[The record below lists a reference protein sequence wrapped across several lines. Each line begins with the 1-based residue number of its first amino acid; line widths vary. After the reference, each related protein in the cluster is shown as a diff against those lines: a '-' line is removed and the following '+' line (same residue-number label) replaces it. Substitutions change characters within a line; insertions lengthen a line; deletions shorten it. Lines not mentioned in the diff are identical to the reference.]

1 MKYGASPSPDPL
13 PVSHT
18 DMQYLRYLAR
28 FSKGWCAA
36 LAGFMLMAA
45 PAAQAS
51 FSVELQP
58 AGSIPDLP
66 DPAGRAGMIAGTVT
80 EADGSQSIIAAGG
93 ANFPHA
99 APGASTPEERGPK
112 VYHQDIFKLRS
123 GQWTNVGAL
132 PVPLGYAACASV
144 GKGVV
149 LAGGHNEQG
158 ILQDALLIRPDGS
171 VEKLPPLPRPVTEAA
186 FAGYGD
192 KIYVIGGRDADQ
204 PEAALNTV
212 YVLDTA
218 PDTAK
223 MAWSEL
229 PPFQGAGRILAT
241 AAFSDSTLFVIGG
254 CTLAKNAAGETE
266 RTYLS
271 DMIDYDMGSKDPAE
285 WGRMKKQRTGP
296 GTAVAAAA
304 GPAPVKENTIIL
316 IGGDKRGNTP
326 DLSRPVV
333 QSRDILAYD
342 IIKDEWTS
350 QGTWPVGIATAP
362 TITRG
367 NEIITI
373 SGETAPGVRTP
384 VNVSATAGY
393 HFEMSTV
400 DYAVLVLTII
410 VLVIIVISAMRNG
423 VKNVSAVTDPNTKPG
438 LWAWVAVIVLWF
450 VVMLNYFDRQ
460 LLSALHEPIVR
471 DIPQTEAQF
480 GMVTSVFLL
489 IYALLSPVGGF
500 LADRYSRRLMI
511 LCSLVVWSVVT
522 WWTGHAEDYTSLL
535 IARGA
540 MGISEAFY
548 IPAALALIT
557 DYHRGSTRSIATGLH
572 MSGIYVGMA
581 IAGFGATMASW
592 TGWRMTFAL
601 FGLVGVAYA
610 IVLILFLK
618 DPGKAPADTAR
629 KQKKEQPEEKTV
641 LINVDNDE
649 QEVKVP
655 AVKLSTGAVLSS
667 LLNGRAMW
675 MLLAVVAFAG
685 AGNWFLL
692 TWYPTLLHDQY
703 HLSSAEAGPAA
714 TLWSSIAKYVAVLGG
729 AILADMWYKRNT
741 RARALV
747 PGIAFSVSGP
757 LVVLALL
764 PGIFGWDIAV
774 PLVLMLG
781 LVATQGLAQG
791 SLDAT
796 LMPVLRSH
804 IDERYSA
811 TGYGLLNLTS
821 AGVGALISFFGGWFK
836 DQGVPLTTTLAAA
849 GCLMLFC
856 GVMLLMLPKPR
867 H

>member
-1 MKYGASPSPDPL
+1 M
-13 PVSHT
+13 
-18 DMQYLRYLAR
+18 
-28 FSKGWCAA
+28 
-36 LAGFMLMAA
+36 
-45 PAAQAS
+45 
-51 FSVELQP
+51 
-58 AGSIPDLP
+58 GS
-66 DPAGRAGMIAGTVT
+66 
-80 EADGSQSIIAAGG
+80 
-93 ANFPHA
+93 
-99 APGASTPEERGPK
+99 RG
-112 VYHQDIFKLRS
+112 Q
-123 GQWTNVGAL
+123 T
-132 PVPLGYAACASV
+132 AACRT
-144 GKGVV
+144 G
-149 LAGGHNEQG
+149 
-158 ILQDALLIRPDGS
+158 
-171 VEKLPPLPRPVTEAA
+171 
-186 FAGYGD
+186 
-192 KIYVIGGRDADQ
+192 
-204 PEAALNTV
+204 
-212 YVLDTA
+212 TA
-218 PDTAK
+218 PV
-223 MAWSEL
+223 
-229 PPFQGAGRILAT
+229 R
-241 AAFSDSTLFVIGG
+241 
-254 CTLAKNAAGETE
+254 
-266 RTYLS
+266 
-271 DMIDYDMGSKDPAE
+271 
-285 WGRMKKQRTGP
+285 
-296 GTAVAAAA
+296 
-304 GPAPVKENTIIL
+304 ENSIIL
-316 IGGDKRGNTP
+316 IGGDKRGNAP
-326 DLSRPVV
+326 DPSKPVV
-333 QSRDILAYD
+333 QSRDILVYD
-342 IIKDEWTS
+342 VIGNKWTH
-350 QGTWPVGIATAP
+350 QGEWPVGIATAP
-362 TITRG
+362 AVVKG
-367 NEIITI
+367 SEIMTI

-384 VNVSATAGY
+384 VNASASAGY

-400 DYAVLVLTII
+400 DYAVLILTVIVMAIII
-410 VLVIIVISAMRNG
+410 VSAVRNG
-423 VKNVSAVTDPNTKPG
+423 VKNVSAVTDPNTRPG

-581 IAGFGATMASW
+581 VAGFGATMASW

-601 FGLVGVAYA
+601 FGLIGVAYA

-618 DPGKAPADTAR
+618 DPAKAPADTA
-629 KQKKEQPEEKTV
+629 QAKKPSEPKEKTV

-649 QEVKVP
+649 RAIKEP
-655 AVKLSTGAVLSS
+655 ASNLSTGAVLSS
-667 LLNGRAMW
+667 LLSGRPMW

-692 TWYPTLLHDQY
+692 TWYPTLLQDKYQ
-703 HLSSAEAGPAA
+703 LSSAEAGPAA
-714 TLWSSIAKYVAVLGG
+714 TLWSSVAKYVAVLGG
-729 AILADMWYKRNT
+729 AILADMWYRRNA

-747 PGIAFSVSGP
+747 PGITFTISGP

-849 GCLMLFC
+849 GCLMLLC
-856 GVMLLMLPKPR
+856 GLLLLMLPRPK

>member
-1 MKYGASPSPDPL
+1 MHISRHL
-13 PVSHT
+13 T
-18 DMQYLRYLAR
+18 R
-28 FSKGWCAA
+28 FSRACGSAFAA
-36 LAGFMLMAA
+36 LLLIAA
-45 PAAQAS
+45 PAANAS
-51 FSVELQP
+51 FSVDVHP
-58 AGSIPDLP
+58 AGAIPDLP
-66 DPAGRAGMIAGTVT
+66 DPAGRAGMAAGTVT
-80 EADGSQSIIAAGG
+80 ESDGTQSIIAAGG
-93 ANFPHA
+93 ANFPQA

-112 VYHQDIFKLRS
+112 AYHQDIFKLRN
-123 GQWTNVGAL
+123 GQWSKAGTL
-132 PVPLGYAACASV
+132 PAPLGYAAFASV
-144 GKGVV
+144 GKGLAV
-149 LAGGHNEQG
+149 AGGHNAEG
-158 ILQDALLIRPDGS
+158 ILKDALLIKADGS
-171 VEKLPPLPRPVTEAA
+171 VEKLPPLPVPVTEAA
-186 FAGYGD
+186 FAAHGN
-192 KIYVIGGRDADQ
+192 KLFVIGGRDSDQ
-204 PEAALNTV
+204 PEAALNTI
-212 YVLDTA
+212 YMLDTT

-223 MAWSEL
+223 MKWASL
-229 PPFQGAGRILAT
+229 PPFPGAGRILST
-241 AAFSDSTLFVIGG
+241 AAVCDSTLFIAGG
-254 CTLAKNAAGETE
+254 CTLSRDAAGETA

-271 DMIDYDMGSKDPAE
+271 DMIGYDMTSNDPAE
-285 WGRMKKQRTGP
+285 WGAAGKQQPAGP
-296 GTAVAAAA
+296 GTPVAAAA
-304 GPAPVKENTIIL
+304 GPAPVRENSIIL
-316 IGGDKRGNTP
+316 IGGDKRGNAP
-326 DLSRPVV
+326 DPSKPVV
-333 QSRDILAYD
+333 QSRDILVYD
-342 IIKDEWTS
+342 VIGNKWTH
-350 QGTWPVGIATAP
+350 QGEWPVGIATAP
-362 TITRG
+362 AVVKG
-367 NEIITI
+367 SEIMTI

-384 VNVSATAGY
+384 VNASASAGY

-400 DYAVLVLTII
+400 DYAVLILTVIVMAIII
-410 VLVIIVISAMRNG
+410 VSAVRNG
-423 VKNVSAVTDPNTKPG
+423 VKNVSAVTDPNTRPG

-581 IAGFGATMASW
+581 VAGFGATMASW

-601 FGLVGVAYA
+601 FGLIGVAYA
-610 IVLILFLK
+610 IILILFLK
-618 DPGKAPADTAR
+618 DPAKAPADTA
-629 KQKKEQPEEKTV
+629 QAKKPSEPKEKTV

-649 QEVKVP
+649 RAIKEP
-655 AVKLSTGAVLSS
+655 ASNLSTGAVLSS
-667 LLNGRAMW
+667 LLSGRPMW

-692 TWYPTLLHDQY
+692 TWYPTLLQDKYQ
-703 HLSSAEAGPAA
+703 LSSAEAGPAA
-714 TLWSSIAKYVAVLGG
+714 TLWSSVAKYVAVLGG
-729 AILADMWYKRNT
+729 AILADMWYRRNA

-747 PGIAFSVSGP
+747 PGITFTISGP

-849 GCLMLFC
+849 GCLMLLC
-856 GVMLLMLPKPR
+856 GLLLLMLPRPK

>member
-1 MKYGASPSPDPL
+1 MHMTRSL
-13 PVSHT
+13 T
-18 DMQYLRYLAR
+18 RI
-28 FSKGWCAA
+28 SKACGSALAA
-36 LAGFMLMAA
+36 LLLIAA
-45 PAAQAS
+45 PAADAS
-51 FSVELQP
+51 FSVDVRTS
-58 AGSIPDLP
+58 GTVPDLP
-66 DPAGRAGMIAGTVT
+66 DPAGRAGMVAGTVT
-80 EADGSQSIIAAGG
+80 EDDGSQSVIAAGG
-93 ANFPHA
+93 ANFPQA

-112 VYHQDIFKLRS
+112 TYYQDIFKLRN
-123 GQWTNVGAL
+123 GQWSKAGTL
-132 PVPLGYAACASV
+132 PVPLGYAAFASV
-144 GKGVV
+144 GKGLAV
-149 LAGGHNEQG
+149 AGGHNAQG
-158 ILQDALLIRPDGS
+158 ILKDALLIKTDGS
-171 VEKLPPLPRPVTEAA
+171 VEKLPPLPVPVTEASCA
-186 FAGYGD
+186 AHGNKLF
-192 KIYVIGGRDADQ
+192 VIGGRDREQ
-204 PEAALNTV
+204 PETALNTI
-212 YVLDTA
+212 YMLDTT
-218 PDTAK
+218 PDTDK
-223 MAWSEL
+223 MKWVSL
-229 PPFQGAGRILAT
+229 PPFPGEGRILST
-241 AAFSDSTLFVIGG
+241 AAVCDSTLFIIGG
-254 CTLAKNAAGETE
+254 CSLSRDNSGETS

-271 DMIDYDMGSKDPAE
+271 DMIGYDMTSKDPSK
-285 WGRMKKQRTGP
+285 WGSSGRQQLAGP
-296 GTAVAAAA
+296 GMPVAAAA
-304 GPAPVKENTIIL
+304 GPAPVRENSILL
-316 IGGDKRGNTP
+316 IGGDKRGNSP
-326 DLSRPVV
+326 DPSRPVA
-333 QSRDILAYD
+333 QSRDILVYD
-342 IIKDEWTS
+342 VIGNTWTR
-350 QGTWPVGIATAP
+350 QGEWPVGIATVPAVV
-362 TITRG
+362 RG
-367 NEIITI
+367 SEIMTI

-384 VNVSATAGY
+384 ANASADAGY

-400 DYAVLVLTII
+400 DYAVLILTII
-410 VLVIIVISAMRNG
+410 VLAIIIVSAVRNG
-423 VKNVSAVTDPNTKPG
+423 VKNVASVTDPNTKPG

-581 IAGFGATMASW
+581 VAGFGATMASW

-601 FGLVGVAYA
+601 FGLIGVAYA
-610 IVLILFLK
+610 VILILFLK
-618 DPGKAPADTAR
+618 DPSKAPADTA
-629 KQKKEQPEEKTV
+629 QAKKPSVPEKKTV
-641 LINVDNDE
+641 LLNVDNDE
-649 QEVKVP
+649 QAIKEP
-655 AVKLSTGAVLSS
+655 SSKLSTGAVLSS
-667 LLNGRAMW
+667 LLSGRPMW

-692 TWYPTLLHDQY
+692 TWYPTLLQDKYQ
-703 HLSSAEAGPAA
+703 LSSAEAGPAA
-714 TLWSSIAKYVAVLGG
+714 TLWSSVAKYVAVLGG
-729 AILADMWYKRNT
+729 AILADMWYRRNA

-747 PGIAFSVSGP
+747 PGITFTISGP

-764 PGIFGWDIAV
+764 PGIFGWDITV

-856 GVMLLMLPKPR
+856 GLLLLMLPRPK

>member
-1 MKYGASPSPDPL
+1 MTHS
-13 PVSHT
+13 SH
-18 DMQYLRYLAR
+18 YLDR
-28 FSKGWCAA
+28 FTKTWCAV
-36 LAGFMLMAA
+36 LACLMLTAVPTA
-45 PAAQAS
+45 HAS
-51 FSVELQP
+51 FSVDVHS

-66 DPAGRAGMIAGTVT
+66 DPVGRAGMIAGTVT
-80 EADGSQSIIAAGG
+80 EKDGSQSIIAAGG
-93 ANFPHA
+93 ANFPNA
-99 APGASTPEERGPK
+99 APGAATPEERGPK
-112 VYHQDIFKLRS
+112 AYHRDIFKLTN
-123 GQWTNVGAL
+123 GQWNKVGSL

-149 LAGGHNEQG
+149 LAGGHNEEGIWQG
-158 ILQDALLIRPDGS
+158 TLLIKADGS
-171 VEKLPPLPRPVTEAA
+171 VEKLPSLPRPVTEAA
-186 FAGYGD
+186 FVGSGD
-192 KIYVIGGRDADQ
+192 KFYVIGGRDRDE

-212 YVLDTA
+212 YVLDTS
-218 PDTAK
+218 PETASMEWK
-223 MAWSEL
+223 TL
-229 PPFQGAGRILAT
+229 PPFQGPGRILAT
-241 AAFSDSTLFVIGG
+241 AAFSDSTLFLVGG
-254 CTLAKNAAGETE
+254 CSLSKNAAGETE

-271 DMIDYDMGSKDPAE
+271 DLIDYDLGSTNPAE
-285 WGRMKKQRTGP
+285 WGRMKKERTGP
-296 GTAVAAAA
+296 GTPVAAAA

-316 IGGDKRGNTP
+316 IGGDKRGNSP
-326 DLSRPVV
+326 DPSRPVM

-342 IIKDEWTS
+342 IVKDEWS
-350 QGTWPVGIATAP
+350 RLGEWPAGIATAP
-362 TITRG
+362 AVTRG

-384 VNVSATAGY
+384 VNASATAGY

-400 DYAVLVLTII
+400 DYAVLILTVI
-410 VLVIIVISAMRNG
+410 VLAIIIISAVRNG
-423 VKNVSAVTDPNTKPG
+423 VRNVSAVTDPNTRPG

-601 FGLVGVAYA
+601 FGLIGVAYA

-618 DPGKAPADTAR
+618 DPGKAPADTALAR
-629 KQKKEQPEEKTV
+629 KKDKPGEETV

-649 QEVKVP
+649 QTVKLP
-655 AVKLSTGAVLSS
+655 ASKLSTGAVLSS
-667 LLNGRAMW
+667 LLSGRPMCGSGQLVPAD
-675 MLLAVVAFAG
+675 VV
-685 AGNWFLL
+685 
-692 TWYPTLLHDQY
+692 PH
-703 HLSSAEAGPAA
+703 PAA
-714 TLWSSIAKYVAVLGG
+714 
-729 AILADMWYKRNT
+729 
-741 RARALV
+741 
-747 PGIAFSVSGP
+747 
-757 LVVLALL
+757 
-764 PGIFGWDIAV
+764 
-774 PLVLMLG
+774 
-781 LVATQGLAQG
+781 
-791 SLDAT
+791 
-796 LMPVLRSH
+796 
-804 IDERYSA
+804 
-811 TGYGLLNLTS
+811 
-821 AGVGALISFFGGWFK
+821 
-836 DQGVPLTTTLAAA
+836 
-849 GCLMLFC
+849 
-856 GVMLLMLPKPR
+856 
-867 H
+867 

>member
-1 MKYGASPSPDPL
+1 MHMTRSL
-13 PVSHT
+13 T
-18 DMQYLRYLAR
+18 RI
-28 FSKGWCAA
+28 SKACGSALAA
-36 LAGFMLMAA
+36 LLLIAA
-45 PAAQAS
+45 PAADAS
-51 FSVELQP
+51 FSVDVRTS
-58 AGSIPDLP
+58 GTVPDLP
-66 DPAGRAGMIAGTVT
+66 DPAGRAGMVAGTVT
-80 EADGSQSIIAAGG
+80 EDDGSQSVIAAGG
-93 ANFPHA
+93 ANFPQA

-112 VYHQDIFKLRS
+112 TYYQDIFKLRN
-123 GQWTNVGAL
+123 GQWSKAGTL
-132 PVPLGYAACASV
+132 PVPLGYAAFASV
-144 GKGVV
+144 GKGLAV
-149 LAGGHNEQG
+149 AGGHNAQG
-158 ILQDALLIRPDGS
+158 ILKDALLIKTDGS
-171 VEKLPPLPRPVTEAA
+171 VEKLPPLPVPVTEASCA
-186 FAGYGD
+186 AHGNKLF
-192 KIYVIGGRDADQ
+192 VIGGRDREQ
-204 PEAALNTV
+204 PETALNTI
-212 YVLDTA
+212 YMLDTT
-218 PDTAK
+218 PDADK
-223 MAWSEL
+223 MKWVSL
-229 PPFQGAGRILAT
+229 PPFPGEGRILST
-241 AAFSDSTLFVIGG
+241 AAVCDSTLFIIGG
-254 CTLAKNAAGETE
+254 CSLSRDNAGETS

-271 DMIDYDMGSKDPAE
+271 DMIGYDMTSKDPSK
-285 WGRMKKQRTGP
+285 WGSSGRQQLAGP
-296 GTAVAAAA
+296 GMPVAAAA
-304 GPAPVKENTIIL
+304 GPAPVRENSILL
-316 IGGDKRGNTP
+316 IGGDKRGNSP
-326 DLSRPVV
+326 APSRPVA
-333 QSRDILAYD
+333 QSRDILVYD
-342 IIKDEWTS
+342 VIGNTWTR
-350 QGTWPVGIATAP
+350 QGEWPVGIATVPAVV
-362 TITRG
+362 RG
-367 NEIITI
+367 SEIMTI

-384 VNVSATAGY
+384 VNASAGY

-400 DYAVLVLTII
+400 DYAVLILTII
-410 VLVIIVISAMRNG
+410 VLAIIIVSAVRNG
-423 VKNVSAVTDPNTKPG
+423 VKNVASVTDPNTKPG

-581 IAGFGATMASW
+581 VAGFGATMASW

-601 FGLVGVAYA
+601 FGLIGVAYA
-610 IVLILFLK
+610 VILILFLK
-618 DPGKAPADTAR
+618 DPSKAPADTA
-629 KQKKEQPEEKTV
+629 QAKKPSVPEEKTV
-641 LINVDNDE
+641 LLNVDNDE
-649 QEVKVP
+649 QAIKEP
-655 AVKLSTGAVLSS
+655 SSKLSTGAVLSS
-667 LLNGRAMW
+667 LLSGRPMW

-692 TWYPTLLHDQY
+692 TWYPTLLQDKYQ
-703 HLSSAEAGPAA
+703 LSSAEAGPAA
-714 TLWSSIAKYVAVLGG
+714 TLWSSVAKYVAVLGG
-729 AILADMWYKRNT
+729 AILADMWYRRNA

-747 PGIAFSVSGP
+747 PGITFTISGP

-764 PGIFGWDIAV
+764 PGIFGWDITV

-856 GVMLLMLPKPR
+856 GLLLLMLPRPK

>member
-1 MKYGASPSPDPL
+1 MIGYDMTDKDPSKWG
-13 PVSHT
+13 SSGR
-18 DMQYLRYLAR
+18 QQ
-28 FSKGWCAA
+28 
-36 LAGFMLMAA
+36 LAG
-45 PAAQAS
+45 P
-51 FSVELQP
+51 
-58 AGSIPDLP
+58 
-66 DPAGRAGMIAGTVT
+66 GM
-80 EADGSQSIIAAGG
+80 
-93 ANFPHA
+93 P
-99 APGASTPEERGPK
+99 
-112 VYHQDIFKLRS
+112 
-123 GQWTNVGAL
+123 
-132 PVPLGYAACASV
+132 
-144 GKGVV
+144 
-149 LAGGHNEQG
+149 
-158 ILQDALLIRPDGS
+158 
-171 VEKLPPLPRPVTEAA
+171 
-186 FAGYGD
+186 
-192 KIYVIGGRDADQ
+192 
-204 PEAALNTV
+204 
-212 YVLDTA
+212 
-218 PDTAK
+218 
-223 MAWSEL
+223 
-229 PPFQGAGRILAT
+229 
-241 AAFSDSTLFVIGG
+241 
-254 CTLAKNAAGETE
+254 
-266 RTYLS
+266 
-271 DMIDYDMGSKDPAE
+271 
-285 WGRMKKQRTGP
+285 
-296 GTAVAAAA
+296 VAAAA
-304 GPAPVKENTIIL
+304 GPAPVRENSILL
-316 IGGDKRGNTP
+316 IGGDKRGNSP
-326 DLSRPVV
+326 DPSRPVA
-333 QSRDILAYD
+333 QSRDILVYD
-342 IIKDEWTS
+342 VIGNTWTR
-350 QGTWPVGIATAP
+350 QGEWPVGIATAP
-362 TITRG
+362 AIVRG
-367 NEIITI
+367 SEIMTI

-384 VNVSATAGY
+384 ANASADAGY

-400 DYAVLVLTII
+400 DYAVLILTII
-410 VLVIIVISAMRNG
+410 VLALIIVSAVRNG
-423 VKNVSAVTDPNTKPG
+423 VKNVAAVTDPNTRPG

-581 IAGFGATMASW
+581 VAGFGATMASW

-601 FGLVGVAYA
+601 FGLIGVAYA
-610 IVLILFLK
+610 VILILFLK
-618 DPGKAPADTAR
+618 DPSKAPADTALA
-629 KQKKEQPEEKTV
+629 KKPSKPEEKTV
-641 LINVDNDE
+641 LLNVDNDE
-649 QEVKVP
+649 QVIKEP
-655 AVKLSTGAVLSS
+655 ASKLSTGAVLSS
-667 LLNGRAMW
+667 LLSGRPMW

-692 TWYPTLLHDQY
+692 TWYPTLLQDKYQ
-703 HLSSAEAGPAA
+703 LSSAEAGPAA
-714 TLWSSIAKYVAVLGG
+714 TLWSSVAKYIAVLGG
-729 AILADMWYKRNT
+729 AILADMWYKRNA

-747 PGIAFSVSGP
+747 PGITFTISGP

-764 PGIFGWDIAV
+764 PGIFGWDITV

-856 GVMLLMLPKPR
+856 GLLLLMLPRPK

>member
-1 MKYGASPSPDPL
+1 MHSL
-13 PVSHT
+13 H
-18 DMQYLRYLAR
+18 YLTR
-28 FSKGWCAA
+28 FSKAWGSA
-36 LAGFMLMAA
+36 LAAVILMAA

-51 FSVELQP
+51 FSVDPQP
-58 AGSIPDLP
+58 AGSIPNLP
-66 DPAGRAGMIAGTVT
+66 DPIGRAGMMAGTVT
-80 EADGSQSIIAAGG
+80 EADGTQSIIAAGG
-93 ANFPHA
+93 ANFPNA
-99 APGASTPEERGPK
+99 VPSATTPEERGAK
-112 VYHQDIFKLRS
+112 VYHRDIFKLRN
-123 GQWTNVGAL
+123 GQWSNAGTL
-132 PVPLGYAACASV
+132 PAPLGYAAFASV

-149 LAGGHNEQG
+149 IAGGQNAEG
-158 ILQDALLIRPDGS
+158 VLKDALLVKADGT
-171 VEKLPPLPRPVTEAA
+171 VEQLPSLPVPVTEAA
-186 FAGYGD
+186 FAAHGN
-192 KIYVIGGRDADQ
+192 KLFVIGGRDRDE
-204 PEAALNTV
+204 PDTALNTV
-212 YVLDTA
+212 HMLDTT

-223 MAWSEL
+223 MEWKQL
-229 PPFQGAGRILAT
+229 PPFHGAGRILST
-241 AAFSDSTLFVIGG
+241 AAVCDSTLYIVGG
-254 CTLAKNAAGETE
+254 CTLSRDSSGETA

-271 DMIDYDMGSKDPAE
+271 DLISYDMSSNTPDE
-285 WGRMKKQRTGP
+285 WGSTKQELTGP
-296 GTAVAAAA
+296 GTPVAAAA
-304 GPAPVKENTIIL
+304 GPAPVLENTIIL
-316 IGGDKRGNTP
+316 IGGDKRGNAP
-326 DLSRPVV
+326 DPSRPVV
-333 QSRDILAYD
+333 QSRDILGYD
-342 IIKDEWTS
+342 VIHNEWNHL
-350 QGTWPVGIATAP
+350 GEWPVGIATAP
-362 TITRG
+362 AIVKG
-367 NEIITI
+367 GKIMTI
-373 SGETAPGVRTP
+373 SGETAPGTRTA
-384 VNVSATAGY
+384 VNASASAGY

-400 DYAVLVLTII
+400 DYAVLILTLIVIAIII
-410 VLVIIVISAMRNG
+410 VSAVRHG

-581 IAGFGATMASW
+581 VAGFGATMASW

-601 FGLVGVAYA
+601 FGLIGVAYA

-618 DPGKAPADTAR
+618 DPGKAPADTAHA
-629 KQKKEQPEEKTV
+629 KKAAEPEEKTV
-641 LINVDNDE
+641 LVNVDNDE
-649 QEVKVP
+649 RAIKVP
-655 AVKLSTGAVLSS
+655 ASNLSTRAVLSS
-667 LLNGRAMW
+667 LLSGKPMW
-675 MLLAVVAFAG
+675 MLLAVMAFAG

-692 TWYPTLLHDQY
+692 TWYPTLLQDKYQ
-703 HLSSAEAGPAA
+703 LSSAEAGPAA
-714 TLWSSIAKYVAVLGG
+714 TLWSSVAKYIAVLGG

-757 LVVLALL
+757 LVVMALL

-856 GVMLLMLPKPR
+856 GLLLLMLPRPK

>member
-1 MKYGASPSPDPL
+1 MHMTRTL
-13 PVSHT
+13 T
-18 DMQYLRYLAR
+18 RI
-28 FSKGWCAA
+28 SKACGSALAA
-36 LAGFMLMAA
+36 LLLIAA
-45 PAAQAS
+45 PAADAS
-51 FSVELQP
+51 FSVDVRTS
-58 AGSIPDLP
+58 GTVPDLP
-66 DPAGRAGMIAGTVT
+66 DPAGRAGMVAGTVT
-80 EADGSQSIIAAGG
+80 EDDGSQSVIAAGG
-93 ANFPHA
+93 ANFPQA

-112 VYHQDIFKLRS
+112 TYYQDIFKLRN
-123 GQWTNVGAL
+123 GQWSKAGTL
-132 PVPLGYAACASV
+132 PVPLGYAAFASV
-144 GKGVV
+144 GKGLAV
-149 LAGGHNEQG
+149 AGGHNAQG
-158 ILQDALLIRPDGS
+158 ILKDALLIKTDGS
-171 VEKLPPLPRPVTEAA
+171 VEKLPPLPVPVTEASCA
-186 FAGYGD
+186 AHGNKLF
-192 KIYVIGGRDADQ
+192 VIGGRDREQ
-204 PEAALNTV
+204 PETALNTI
-212 YVLDTA
+212 YMLDT
-218 PDTAK
+218 DK
-223 MAWSEL
+223 MKWVSL
-229 PPFQGAGRILAT
+229 PPFPGEGRILST
-241 AAFSDSTLFVIGG
+241 AAVCDSTLFIIGG
-254 CTLAKNAAGETE
+254 CSLSRDNSGETS

-271 DMIDYDMGSKDPAE
+271 DMIGYDMTSKDPSK
-285 WGRMKKQRTGP
+285 WGSSGRQQLAGP
-296 GTAVAAAA
+296 GMPVAAAA
-304 GPAPVKENTIIL
+304 GPAPVRENSILL
-316 IGGDKRGNTP
+316 IGGDKRGNSP
-326 DLSRPVV
+326 DPSRPVA
-333 QSRDILAYD
+333 QSRDILVYD
-342 IIKDEWTS
+342 VIGNTWTR
-350 QGTWPVGIATAP
+350 QGEWPVGIATVPAVV
-362 TITRG
+362 RG
-367 NEIITI
+367 SEIMTI

-384 VNVSATAGY
+384 VNASASAGY

-400 DYAVLVLTII
+400 DYAVLILTII
-410 VLVIIVISAMRNG
+410 VLAIIIVSAVRNG
-423 VKNVSAVTDPNTKPG
+423 VKNVASVTDPNTKPG

-581 IAGFGATMASW
+581 VAGFGATMASW

-601 FGLVGVAYA
+601 FGLIGVAYA
-610 IVLILFLK
+610 VILILFLK
-618 DPGKAPADTAR
+618 DPSKAPADTA
-629 KQKKEQPEEKTV
+629 QAKKPSVPEKKTV
-641 LINVDNDE
+641 LLNVDNDE
-649 QEVKVP
+649 QAIKEP
-655 AVKLSTGAVLSS
+655 SSKLSTGAVLSS
-667 LLNGRAMW
+667 LLSGRPMW

-692 TWYPTLLHDQY
+692 TWYPTLLQDKYQ
-703 HLSSAEAGPAA
+703 LSSAEAGPAA
-714 TLWSSIAKYVAVLGG
+714 TLWSSVAKYVAVLGG
-729 AILADMWYKRNT
+729 AILADMWYRRNA

-747 PGIAFSVSGP
+747 PGITFTISGP

-764 PGIFGWDIAV
+764 PGIFGWDITV

-856 GVMLLMLPKPR
+856 GLLLLMLPRPK

>member
-1 MKYGASPSPDPL
+1 MHLS
-13 PVSHT
+13 
-18 DMQYLRYLAR
+18 RYLTR
-28 FSKGWCAA
+28 FPKAWGCV
-36 LAGFMLMAA
+36 LAVLMLTAA
-45 PAAQAS
+45 PAAHAS
-51 FSVELQP
+51 FSVEVQP
-58 AGSIPDLP
+58 AGAIPDLP
-66 DPAGRAGMIAGTVT
+66 DPIGRAGMVAGTVT
-80 EADGSQSIIAAGG
+80 ENDGTQSVIAAGG
-93 ANFPHA
+93 ANFPQA
-99 APGASTPEERGPK
+99 APGAATPEERGPK
-112 VYHQDIFKLRS
+112 AYHQDIFKLRN
-123 GQWTNVGAL
+123 GQWTKAGTL
-132 PVPLGYAACASV
+132 PAPLGYAAFGSV
-144 GKGVV
+144 GKGLAV
-149 LAGGHNEQG
+149 AGGHNAEG
-158 ILQDALLIRPDGS
+158 ILKDALLIKADGS
-171 VEKLPPLPRPVTEAA
+171 VEKLPPLPLPITEAA
-186 FAGYGD
+186 FASHGN
-192 KIYVIGGRDADQ
+192 KLFVIGGRDADQ

-212 YVLDTA
+212 YMLDTT
-218 PDTAK
+218 PDASK
-223 MAWSEL
+223 MKWQQL
-229 PPFQGAGRILAT
+229 PPFHGPGRILSTT
-241 AAFSDSTLFVIGG
+241 AVCDSTLFIVGG
-254 CTLAKNAAGETE
+254 CALSKDASGETA

-271 DMIDYDMGSKDPAE
+271 DLIDYNMTSNTPSE
-285 WGRMKKQRTGP
+285 WGAMSKEPLAGP
-296 GTAVAAAA
+296 GTPVAAAA
-304 GPAPVKENTIIL
+304 GPAPVRENSILL

-326 DLSRPVV
+326 DASRPVV
-333 QSRDILAYD
+333 QSRDILSYD
-342 IIKDEWTS
+342 VIKNKWTHE
-350 QGTWPVGIATAP
+350 GEWPVGIATAP
-362 TITRG
+362 AVVKGT
-367 NEIITI
+367 EIMTI
-373 SGETAPGVRTP
+373 SGETAPGVRTA

-393 HFEMSTV
+393 HFEMSMV
-400 DYAVLVLTII
+400 DYAVLILTLIVVAIII
-410 VLVIIVISAMRNG
+410 VSAMRHG
-423 VKNVSAVTDPNTKPG
+423 VKNVSSVTDPNTKPG

-535 IARGA
+535 VARGA

-581 IAGFGATMASW
+581 VAGFGATMASW

-601 FGLVGVAYA
+601 FGLIGVAYA

-618 DPGKAPADTAR
+618 DPAKAPADTALAR
-629 KQKKEQPEEKTV
+629 KPSKPEEKTV

-649 QEVKVP
+649 QVIKAP
-655 AVKLSTGAVLSS
+655 ASKLSTGAVLSS
-667 LLNGRAMW
+667 LLSGRPMW

-692 TWYPTLLHDQY
+692 TWYPTLLQDKYQ
-703 HLSSAEAGPAA
+703 LSSAEAGPAA
-714 TLWSSIAKYVAVLGG
+714 TLWSSVAKYVAVLGG
-729 AILADMWYKRNT
+729 AILADMWYKRNA

-747 PGIAFSVSGP
+747 PGITFTISGP
-757 LVVLALL
+757 LVLLALL

-849 GCLMLFC
+849 AFLMLFC
-856 GVMLLMLPKPR
+856 GLLLLMLPRPK

>member
-1 MKYGASPSPDPL
+1 MYKR
-13 PVSHT
+13 
-18 DMQYLRYLAR
+18 Q
-28 FSKGWCAA
+28 
-36 LAGFMLMAA
+36 
-45 PAAQAS
+45 
-51 FSVELQP
+51 
-58 AGSIPDLP
+58 
-66 DPAGRAGMIAGTVT
+66 
-80 EADGSQSIIAAGG
+80 
-93 ANFPHA
+93 
-99 APGASTPEERGPK
+99 
-112 VYHQDIFKLRS
+112 
-123 GQWTNVGAL
+123 
-132 PVPLGYAACASV
+132 
-144 GKGVV
+144 
-149 LAGGHNEQG
+149 
-158 ILQDALLIRPDGS
+158 
-171 VEKLPPLPRPVTEAA
+171 
-186 FAGYGD
+186 
-192 KIYVIGGRDADQ
+192 
-204 PEAALNTV
+204 
-212 YVLDTA
+212 
-218 PDTAK
+218 
-223 MAWSEL
+223 
-229 PPFQGAGRILAT
+229 
-241 AAFSDSTLFVIGG
+241 
-254 CTLAKNAAGETE
+254 
-266 RTYLS
+266 
-271 DMIDYDMGSKDPAE
+271 
-285 WGRMKKQRTGP
+285 
-296 GTAVAAAA
+296 
-304 GPAPVKENTIIL
+304 IL
-316 IGGDKRGNTP
+316 IGGDKRGNAP
-326 DLSRPVV
+326 DPSKPVV
-333 QSRDILAYD
+333 QSRDILVYD
-342 IIKDEWTS
+342 VIGNKWTH
-350 QGTWPVGIATAP
+350 QGEWPVGIATAP
-362 TITRG
+362 AVVKG
-367 NEIITI
+367 SEIMTI

-384 VNVSATAGY
+384 VNASASAGY

-400 DYAVLVLTII
+400 DYAVLILTVIVMAIII
-410 VLVIIVISAMRNG
+410 VSAVRNG
-423 VKNVSAVTDPNTKPG
+423 VKNVSAVTDPNTRPG

-581 IAGFGATMASW
+581 VAGFGATMASW

-601 FGLVGVAYA
+601 FGLIGVAYA

-618 DPGKAPADTAR
+618 DPAKAPADTA
-629 KQKKEQPEEKTV
+629 QAKKPSEPKEKTV

-649 QEVKVP
+649 RAIKEP
-655 AVKLSTGAVLSS
+655 ASNLSTGAVLSS
-667 LLNGRAMW
+667 LLSGRPMW

-692 TWYPTLLHDQY
+692 TWYPTLLQDKYQ
-703 HLSSAEAGPAA
+703 LSSAEAGPAA
-714 TLWSSIAKYVAVLGG
+714 TLWSSVAKYVAVLGG
-729 AILADMWYKRNT
+729 AILADMWYRRNA

-747 PGIAFSVSGP
+747 PGITFTISGP

-849 GCLMLFC
+849 GCLMLLC
-856 GVMLLMLPKPR
+856 GLLLLMLPRPK

>member
-1 MKYGASPSPDPL
+1 MCIRD
-13 PVSHT
+13 
-18 DMQYLRYLAR
+18 
-28 FSKGWCAA
+28 
-36 LAGFMLMAA
+36 
-45 PAAQAS
+45 
-51 FSVELQP
+51 
-58 AGSIPDLP
+58 SIL
-66 DPAGRAGMIAGTVT
+66 
-80 EADGSQSIIAAGG
+80 S
-93 ANFPHA
+93 
-99 APGASTPEERGPK
+99 
-112 VYHQDIFKLRS
+112 
-123 GQWTNVGAL
+123 
-132 PVPLGYAACASV
+132 
-144 GKGVV
+144 
-149 LAGGHNEQG
+149 
-158 ILQDALLIRPDGS
+158 
-171 VEKLPPLPRPVTEAA
+171 
-186 FAGYGD
+186 
-192 KIYVIGGRDADQ
+192 
-204 PEAALNTV
+204 
-212 YVLDTA
+212 
-218 PDTAK
+218 
-223 MAWSEL
+223 
-229 PPFQGAGRILAT
+229 T
-241 AAFSDSTLFVIGG
+241 AAVCDSTLFIAGG
-254 CTLAKNAAGETE
+254 CTLSRDAAGETA

-271 DMIDYDMGSKDPAE
+271 DMIGYDMTSNDPAE
-285 WGRMKKQRTGP
+285 WGAAGKQQPAGP
-296 GTAVAAAA
+296 GTPVAAAA
-304 GPAPVKENTIIL
+304 GPAPVRENSIIL
-316 IGGDKRGNTP
+316 IGGDKRGNAP
-326 DLSRPVV
+326 DPSKPVV
-333 QSRDILAYD
+333 QSRDILVYD
-342 IIKDEWTS
+342 VIGNKWTH
-350 QGTWPVGIATAP
+350 QGEWPVGIATAP
-362 TITRG
+362 AVVKG
-367 NEIITI
+367 SEIMTI

-384 VNVSATAGY
+384 VNASASAGY

-400 DYAVLVLTII
+400 DYAVLILTVIVMAIII
-410 VLVIIVISAMRNG
+410 VSAVRNG
-423 VKNVSAVTDPNTKPG
+423 VKNVSAVTDPNTRPG

-581 IAGFGATMASW
+581 VAGFGATMASW

-601 FGLVGVAYA
+601 FGLIGVAYA

-618 DPGKAPADTAR
+618 DPAKAPADTA
-629 KQKKEQPEEKTV
+629 QAKKPSEPKEKTV

-649 QEVKVP
+649 RAIKEP
-655 AVKLSTGAVLSS
+655 ASNLSTGAVLSS
-667 LLNGRAMW
+667 LLSGRPMW

-692 TWYPTLLHDQY
+692 TWYPTLLQDKYQ
-703 HLSSAEAGPAA
+703 LSSAEAGPAA
-714 TLWSSIAKYVAVLGG
+714 TLWSSVAKYVAVLGG
-729 AILADMWYKRNT
+729 AILADMWYRRNA

-747 PGIAFSVSGP
+747 PGITFTISGP

-849 GCLMLFC
+849 GCLMLLC
-856 GVMLLMLPKPR
+856 GLLLLMLPRPK

>member
-1 MKYGASPSPDPL
+1 
-13 PVSHT
+13 
-18 DMQYLRYLAR
+18 
-28 FSKGWCAA
+28 
-36 LAGFMLMAA
+36 
-45 PAAQAS
+45 
-51 FSVELQP
+51 
-58 AGSIPDLP
+58 
-66 DPAGRAGMIAGTVT
+66 
-80 EADGSQSIIAAGG
+80 
-93 ANFPHA
+93 
-99 APGASTPEERGPK
+99 
-112 VYHQDIFKLRS
+112 
-123 GQWTNVGAL
+123 
-132 PVPLGYAACASV
+132 
-144 GKGVV
+144 
-149 LAGGHNEQG
+149 
-158 ILQDALLIRPDGS
+158 
-171 VEKLPPLPRPVTEAA
+171 
-186 FAGYGD
+186 
-192 KIYVIGGRDADQ
+192 
-204 PEAALNTV
+204 
-212 YVLDTA
+212 
-218 PDTAK
+218 
-223 MAWSEL
+223 
-229 PPFQGAGRILAT
+229 AGRILST
-241 AAFSDSTLFVIGG
+241 AAVCDSTLFIAGG
-254 CTLAKNAAGETE
+254 CTLSRDAAGETA

-271 DMIDYDMGSKDPAE
+271 DMIGYDMTSNDPAE
-285 WGRMKKQRTGP
+285 WGAAGKQQPAGP
-296 GTAVAAAA
+296 GTPVAAAA
-304 GPAPVKENTIIL
+304 GPAPVRENSIIL
-316 IGGDKRGNTP
+316 IGGDKRGNAP
-326 DLSRPVV
+326 DPSKPVV
-333 QSRDILAYD
+333 QSRDILVYD
-342 IIKDEWTS
+342 VIGNKWTH
-350 QGTWPVGIATAP
+350 QGEWPVGIATAP
-362 TITRG
+362 AVVKG
-367 NEIITI
+367 SEIMTI

-384 VNVSATAGY
+384 VNASASAGY

-400 DYAVLVLTII
+400 DYAVLILTVIVMAIII
-410 VLVIIVISAMRNG
+410 VSAVRNG
-423 VKNVSAVTDPNTKPG
+423 VKNVSAVTDPNTRPG

-581 IAGFGATMASW
+581 VAGFGATMASW

-601 FGLVGVAYA
+601 FGLIGVAYA

-618 DPGKAPADTAR
+618 DPAKAPADTA
-629 KQKKEQPEEKTV
+629 QAKKPSEPKEKTV

-649 QEVKVP
+649 RAIKEP
-655 AVKLSTGAVLSS
+655 ASNLSTGAVLSS
-667 LLNGRAMW
+667 LLSGRPMW

-692 TWYPTLLHDQY
+692 TWYPTLLQDKYQ
-703 HLSSAEAGPAA
+703 LSSAEAGPAA
-714 TLWSSIAKYVAVLGG
+714 TLWSSVAKYVAVLGG
-729 AILADMWYKRNT
+729 AILADMWYRRNA

-747 PGIAFSVSGP
+747 PGITFTISGP

-849 GCLMLFC
+849 GCLMLLC
-856 GVMLLMLPKPR
+856 GLLLLMLPRPK

>member
-1 MKYGASPSPDPL
+1 MHLS
-13 PVSHT
+13 
-18 DMQYLRYLAR
+18 RYLTR
-28 FSKGWCAA
+28 FPKAWGCV
-36 LAGFMLMAA
+36 LAVLMLTAA
-45 PAAQAS
+45 PAAHAS
-51 FSVELQP
+51 FSVEVQP
-58 AGSIPDLP
+58 AGAIPDLP
-66 DPAGRAGMIAGTVT
+66 DPIGRAGMVAGTVT
-80 EADGSQSIIAAGG
+80 ENDGTQSVIAAGG
-93 ANFPHA
+93 ANFPQA
-99 APGASTPEERGPK
+99 APGAATPEERGPK
-112 VYHQDIFKLRS
+112 AYHQDIFKLRN
-123 GQWTNVGAL
+123 GQWTKAGTL
-132 PVPLGYAACASV
+132 PAPLGYAAFGGV
-144 GKGVV
+144 GKGLAV
-149 LAGGHNEQG
+149 AGGHNAEG
-158 ILQDALLIRPDGS
+158 ILKDALLIKADGS
-171 VEKLPPLPRPVTEAA
+171 VEKLPPLPLPITEAA
-186 FAGYGD
+186 FASHGN
-192 KIYVIGGRDADQ
+192 KLFVIGGRDADQ

-212 YVLDTA
+212 YMLDTT
-218 PDTAK
+218 PDASK
-223 MAWSEL
+223 MKWQQL
-229 PPFQGAGRILAT
+229 PPFHGPGRILST
-241 AAFSDSTLFVIGG
+241 AAVCDSTLFIVGG
-254 CTLAKNAAGETE
+254 CALSKDASGETA

-271 DMIDYDMGSKDPAE
+271 DLIDYNMTSNTPSE
-285 WGRMKKQRTGP
+285 WGAMSKEPLAGP
-296 GTAVAAAA
+296 GTPVAAAA
-304 GPAPVKENTIIL
+304 GPAPVRENSILL

-326 DLSRPVV
+326 DASRPVV
-333 QSRDILAYD
+333 QSRDILSYD
-342 IIKDEWTS
+342 VIKNKWTHE
-350 QGTWPVGIATAP
+350 GEWPVGIATAP
-362 TITRG
+362 AVVKGT
-367 NEIITI
+367 EIMTI
-373 SGETAPGVRTP
+373 SGETAPGVRTA
-384 VNVSATAGY
+384 VNASATAGY
-393 HFEMSTV
+393 HFEMSMV
-400 DYAVLVLTII
+400 DYAVLILTLIVVAIII
-410 VLVIIVISAMRNG
+410 VSAMRHG

-535 IARGA
+535 VARGA

-581 IAGFGATMASW
+581 VAGFGATMASW

-601 FGLVGVAYA
+601 FGLIGVAYA

-618 DPGKAPADTAR
+618 DPAKAPADTALAR
-629 KQKKEQPEEKTV
+629 KPSKPEEKTV

-649 QEVKVP
+649 QVIKAP
-655 AVKLSTGAVLSS
+655 ASKLSTGAVLSS
-667 LLNGRAMW
+667 LLSGRPMW

-692 TWYPTLLHDQY
+692 TWYPTLLQDKYQ
-703 HLSSAEAGPAA
+703 LSSAEAGPAA
-714 TLWSSIAKYVAVLGG
+714 TLWSSVAKYVAVLGG
-729 AILADMWYKRNT
+729 AILADMWYKRNA

-747 PGIAFSVSGP
+747 PGITFTISGP
-757 LVVLALL
+757 LVLLALL

-849 GCLMLFC
+849 AFLMLFC
-856 GVMLLMLPKPR
+856 GLLLLMLPRPK

>member
-1 MKYGASPSPDPL
+1 MTHS
-13 PVSHT
+13 SH
-18 DMQYLRYLAR
+18 YLDR
-28 FSKGWCAA
+28 FTKTWCAV
-36 LAGFMLMAA
+36 LACLMLTAVPTA
-45 PAAQAS
+45 HAS
-51 FSVELQP
+51 FSVDVHS

-66 DPAGRAGMIAGTVT
+66 DPVGRAGMIAGTVT
-80 EADGSQSIIAAGG
+80 EKDGSQSIIAAGG
-93 ANFPHA
+93 ANFPNA
-99 APGASTPEERGPK
+99 APGAATPEERGPK
-112 VYHQDIFKLRS
+112 AYHRDIFKLTN
-123 GQWTNVGAL
+123 GQWNKVGSL

-149 LAGGHNEQG
+149 LAGGHNEEGIWQG
-158 ILQDALLIRPDGS
+158 TLLIKADGS
-171 VEKLPPLPRPVTEAA
+171 VEKLPSLPRPVTEAA
-186 FAGYGD
+186 FVGSGD
-192 KIYVIGGRDADQ
+192 KFYVIGGRDRDE

-212 YVLDTA
+212 YVLDTS
-218 PDTAK
+218 PETASMEWK
-223 MAWSEL
+223 TL
-229 PPFQGAGRILAT
+229 PPFQGPGRILAT
-241 AAFSDSTLFVIGG
+241 AAFSDSTLFLVGG
-254 CTLAKNAAGETE
+254 CSLSKNAAGETE

-271 DMIDYDMGSKDPAE
+271 DLIDYDLGSTNPAE
-285 WGRMKKQRTGP
+285 WGRMKKERTGP
-296 GTAVAAAA
+296 GTPVAAAA

-316 IGGDKRGNTP
+316 IGGDKRGNSP
-326 DLSRPVV
+326 DPSRPVM

-342 IIKDEWTS
+342 IVKDEWS
-350 QGTWPVGIATAP
+350 RLGEWPAGIATAP
-362 TITRG
+362 AVTRG

-384 VNVSATAGY
+384 VNASATAGY

-400 DYAVLVLTII
+400 DYAVLILTVI
-410 VLVIIVISAMRNG
+410 VLAIIIISAVRNG
-423 VKNVSAVTDPNTKPG
+423 VRNVSAVTDPNTRPG

-601 FGLVGVAYA
+601 FGLIGVAYA

-618 DPGKAPADTAR
+618 DPGKAPADTALAR
-629 KQKKEQPEEKTV
+629 KKDKPGEETV

-649 QEVKVP
+649 QTVKLP
-655 AVKLSTGAVLSS
+655 ASKLSTGAVLSS
-667 LLNGRAMW
+667 LLSGRPMW
-675 MLLAVVAFAG
+675 MLLCVVAFAG

-692 TWYPTLLHDQY
+692 TWYPTLLPVRRVLGPDGRAVRRPVRPLPNTSRCWEAPFLRICGTGAIPAHARWY
-703 HLSSAEAGPAA
+703 RASPSAYPARWSSWRCCPVSSAG
-714 TLWSSIAKYVAVLGG
+714 T
-729 AILADMWYKRNT
+729 
-741 RARALV
+741 
-747 PGIAFSVSGP
+747 
-757 LVVLALL
+757 
-764 PGIFGWDIAV
+764 
-774 PLVLMLG
+774 
-781 LVATQGLAQG
+781 
-791 SLDAT
+791 
-796 LMPVLRSH
+796 LRSLWCSCSVWWPRRGWRKDRWTPPSCLCYAP
-804 IDERYSA
+804 I
-811 TGYGLLNLTS
+811 LTS
-821 AGVGALISFFGGWFK
+821 V
-836 DQGVPLTTTLAAA
+836 TLPPA
-849 GCLMLFC
+849 M
-856 GVMLLMLPKPR
+856 VS
-867 H
+867 

>member
-1 MKYGASPSPDPL
+1 MGSRGQTAACWTGNAAPDP
-13 PVSHT
+13 
-18 DMQYLRYLAR
+18 
-28 FSKGWCAA
+28 SK
-36 LAGFMLMAA
+36 
-45 PAAQAS
+45 
-51 FSVELQP
+51 
-58 AGSIPDLP
+58 
-66 DPAGRAGMIAGTVT
+66 
-80 EADGSQSIIAAGG
+80 
-93 ANFPHA
+93 
-99 APGASTPEERGPK
+99 
-112 VYHQDIFKLRS
+112 
-123 GQWTNVGAL
+123 
-132 PVPLGYAACASV
+132 
-144 GKGVV
+144 
-149 LAGGHNEQG
+149 
-158 ILQDALLIRPDGS
+158 
-171 VEKLPPLPRPVTEAA
+171 
-186 FAGYGD
+186 
-192 KIYVIGGRDADQ
+192 
-204 PEAALNTV
+204 
-212 YVLDTA
+212 
-218 PDTAK
+218 
-223 MAWSEL
+223 
-229 PPFQGAGRILAT
+229 
-241 AAFSDSTLFVIGG
+241 
-254 CTLAKNAAGETE
+254 
-266 RTYLS
+266 
-271 DMIDYDMGSKDPAE
+271 
-285 WGRMKKQRTGP
+285 
-296 GTAVAAAA
+296 
-304 GPAPVKENTIIL
+304 
-316 IGGDKRGNTP
+316 
-326 DLSRPVV
+326 PVV
-333 QSRDILAYD
+333 QSRDILVYD
-342 IIKDEWTS
+342 VIGNKWTH
-350 QGTWPVGIATAP
+350 QGEWPVGIATAP
-362 TITRG
+362 AVVKG
-367 NEIITI
+367 SEIMTI

-384 VNVSATAGY
+384 VNASASAGY

-400 DYAVLVLTII
+400 DYAVLILTVIVMAIII
-410 VLVIIVISAMRNG
+410 VSAVRNG
-423 VKNVSAVTDPNTKPG
+423 VKNVSAVTDPNTRPG

-581 IAGFGATMASW
+581 VAGFGATMASW

-601 FGLVGVAYA
+601 FGLIGVAYA

-618 DPGKAPADTAR
+618 DPAKAPADTA
-629 KQKKEQPEEKTV
+629 QAKKPSEPKEKTV

-649 QEVKVP
+649 RAIKEP
-655 AVKLSTGAVLSS
+655 ASNLSTGAVLSS
-667 LLNGRAMW
+667 LLSGRPMW

-692 TWYPTLLHDQY
+692 TWYPTLLQDKYQ
-703 HLSSAEAGPAA
+703 LSSAEAGPAA
-714 TLWSSIAKYVAVLGG
+714 TLWSSVAKYVAVLGG
-729 AILADMWYKRNT
+729 AILADMWYRRNA

-747 PGIAFSVSGP
+747 PGITFTISGP

-849 GCLMLFC
+849 GCLMLLC
-856 GVMLLMLPKPR
+856 GLLLLMLPRPK

>member
-1 MKYGASPSPDPL
+1 M
-13 PVSHT
+13 
-18 DMQYLRYLAR
+18 
-28 FSKGWCAA
+28 
-36 LAGFMLMAA
+36 
-45 PAAQAS
+45 
-51 FSVELQP
+51 
-58 AGSIPDLP
+58 
-66 DPAGRAGMIAGTVT
+66 
-80 EADGSQSIIAAGG
+80 
-93 ANFPHA
+93 
-99 APGASTPEERGPK
+99 
-112 VYHQDIFKLRS
+112 
-123 GQWTNVGAL
+123 
-132 PVPLGYAACASV
+132 
-144 GKGVV
+144 
-149 LAGGHNEQG
+149 
-158 ILQDALLIRPDGS
+158 
-171 VEKLPPLPRPVTEAA
+171 
-186 FAGYGD
+186 
-192 KIYVIGGRDADQ
+192 
-204 PEAALNTV
+204 
-212 YVLDTA
+212 
-218 PDTAK
+218 
-223 MAWSEL
+223 
-229 PPFQGAGRILAT
+229 
-241 AAFSDSTLFVIGG
+241 
-254 CTLAKNAAGETE
+254 
-266 RTYLS
+266 
-271 DMIDYDMGSKDPAE
+271 
-285 WGRMKKQRTGP
+285 
-296 GTAVAAAA
+296 
-304 GPAPVKENTIIL
+304 
-316 IGGDKRGNTP
+316 
-326 DLSRPVV
+326 V
-333 QSRDILAYD
+333 QSRDILVYD
-342 IIKDEWTS
+342 VIGNKWTH
-350 QGTWPVGIATAP
+350 QGEWPVGIATAP
-362 TITRG
+362 AVVKG
-367 NEIITI
+367 SEIMTI

-384 VNVSATAGY
+384 VNASASAGY
-393 HFEMSTV
+393 HFKMSTV
-400 DYAVLVLTII
+400 DYAVLILTVIVMAIII
-410 VLVIIVISAMRNG
+410 VSAVRNG
-423 VKNVSAVTDPNTKPG
+423 VKNVSAVTDPNTRPG

-581 IAGFGATMASW
+581 VAGFGATMASW

-601 FGLVGVAYA
+601 FGLIGVAYA

-618 DPGKAPADTAR
+618 DPAKAPADTA
-629 KQKKEQPEEKTV
+629 QAKKPSEPKEKTV

-649 QEVKVP
+649 RAIKEP
-655 AVKLSTGAVLSS
+655 ASNLSTGAVLSS
-667 LLNGRAMW
+667 LLSGRPMW

-692 TWYPTLLHDQY
+692 TWYPTLLQDKYQ
-703 HLSSAEAGPAA
+703 LSSAEAGPAA
-714 TLWSSIAKYVAVLGG
+714 TLWSSVAKYVAVLGG
-729 AILADMWYKRNT
+729 AILADMWYRRNA

-747 PGIAFSVSGP
+747 PGITFTISGP

-849 GCLMLFC
+849 GCLMLLC
-856 GVMLLMLPKPR
+856 GLLLLMLPRPK